1 MKVGYVRVSTTKQN
15 ISRQIK
21 LLKEYGC
28 EEIFIDKETGKNL
41 NRTEYKNM
49 KKFLRKK
56 DVLVF
61 AELDRLGRNKKEIND
76 EWNYYI
82 NSGIDIVILDM
93 PILDTTKYQDDLGK
107 LLLNL
112 AKEIISYNAEQ
123 DRLRILERQKQGIA
137 IAKEN
142 GKYKGRSRSY
152 SPNSKN
158 TEKRRIYFLVVQYL
172 KDKKPIKQISEEL
185 NISRQTIYRIKK
197 EYYLEE

>member
-28 EEIFIDKETGKNL
+28 EEIFIDKQTGKNL

-49 KKFLRKK
+49 KNFLRKK

-82 NSGIDIVILDM
+82 NNGIDIVILDM

-112 AKEIISYNAEQ
+112 AREIISYNAEQ

>member
-1 MKVGYVRVSTTKQN
+1 MKVGYIRVSTNKQN
-15 ISRQIK
+15 ISRQIQ

-28 EEIFIDKETGKNL
+28 EEIFIDKESGKNL
-41 NRTEYKNM
+41 NRKEYIKM
-49 KKFLRKK
+49 KEFLRRK
-56 DVLVF
+56 DILVF

-82 NSGIDIVILDM
+82 NNGIDIVILDM
-93 PILDTTKYQDDLGK
+93 PILDTTKYQDDLGR

-123 DRLRILERQKQGIA
+123 ERLKILERQKQGIA
-137 IAKEN
+137 IAKKN

-158 TEKRRIYFLVVQYL
+158 TDKRRIYFLVIQYL
-172 KDKKPIKQISEEL
+172 KEKKPIKQISEEL
-185 NISRQTIYRIKK
+185 NVSRQTIYRIKK
-197 EYYLEE
+197 EYYSNE

>member
-1 MKVGYVRVSTTKQN
+1 MKVGYIRVSTTKQN

-56 DVLVF
+56 DILVF

-82 NSGIDIVILDM
+82 NNGIDIVILDM

-158 TEKRRIYFLVVQYL
+158 SEKRRIYFLVVQYL
-172 KDKKPIKQISEEL
+172 QDKKPIKQISEEL

>member
-1 MKVGYVRVSTTKQN
+1 MKVGYIRVSTTKQN

-28 EEIFIDKETGKNL
+28 EEIFIDKQTGKNL

-56 DVLVF
+56 DILVF

-82 NSGIDIVILDM
+82 NNGIDIVILDM